1 MGIKRQLN
9 AFVVKS
15 ILDYENNRLE
25 QKYPDFRL
33 ALQQRRDDL
42 LLAAITRRESRQ
54 VSLSD
59 SVALKAFFKEH
70 RTDYN
75 WDSPRYRGAVLH
87 GTHKKTLKS
96 ARKFLK
102 KLPEEEWKDAIRLTF

>member
-1 MGIKRQLN
+1 MPTHG
-9 AFVVKS
+9 VKTTIECLCCET

-75 WDSPRYRGAVLH
+75 WDSARYRGPYCMEPI
-87 GTHKKTLKS
+87 K
-96 ARKFLK
+96 
-102 KLPEEEWKDAIRLTF
+102 RL